1 MYNRD
6 DNRPAGDQW
15 RRTHRSEAE
24 LQRLI
29 HAIATPRHARAL
41 PGATK
46 EVIAPARHFTAL
58 LPCKPE
64 GPAILR
70 ADGDGP
76 VCDDPEGT
84 DRNAVHRRIMFLVA
98 AQLGLVDGV

>member
-29 HAIATPRHARAL
+29 HAIATRVTRAL
-41 PGATK
+41 GK
-46 EVIAPARHFTAL
+46 QGL
-58 LPCKPE
+58 L
-64 GPAILR
+64 LR
-70 ADGDGP
+70 
-76 VCDDPEGT
+76 DDQTPS
-84 DRNAVHRRIMFLVA
+84 
-98 AQLGLVDGV
+98 LGLESVDELEQPHAAPLRGSLRLCS